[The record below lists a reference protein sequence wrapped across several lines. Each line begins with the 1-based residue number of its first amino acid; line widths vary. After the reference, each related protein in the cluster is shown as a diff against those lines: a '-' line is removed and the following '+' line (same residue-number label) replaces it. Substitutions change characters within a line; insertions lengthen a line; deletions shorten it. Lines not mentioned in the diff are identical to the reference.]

1 MTPAQIAFERSWP
14 GPHDERYFAGLA
26 ALALPDSPEYV
37 PYPGTVPAKP
47 TNGGT
52 PMPPAQ
58 EPTPRPI
65 PRNVATSTR
74 PADADD
80 WIVDGLLRPGAILVV
95 ASPEGL
101 GKSQV
106 RKELA
111 VRLTTC
117 GGSLFGHYPILRT
130 CTVLEVDEENGP
142 SEEWRREEQVLAAL
156 EVSRADAAGYWS
168 VSYAGLNLGNDESRQ
183 YLAEQVAATRPGV
196 LMLDTGTSM
205 VGEEWGAELKAA
217 IRFLRSLT
225 VEYGC
230 AIVVFVHFVKPPR
243 DNGRAGGR
251 LHGGAIT
258 DVMGQWTRQVD
269 AVGLMADLGEGRA
282 AWSTFKKV
290 PKSELTI
297 VRASGLWRV
306 VHVGADHKLSSDNR
320 VLRAIVAGG
329 GGPDEL
335 AQALGLSTRAVSGAV
350 ARLRKDGLLGPGF
363 PYAATPEGMEA
374 MQ

>member
-1 MTPAQIAFERSWP
+1 
-14 GPHDERYFAGLA
+14 
-26 ALALPDSPEYV
+26 
-37 PYPGTVPAKP
+37 
-47 TNGGT
+47 
-52 PMPPAQ
+52 
-58 EPTPRPI
+58 
-65 PRNVATSTR
+65 
-74 PADADD
+74 
-80 WIVDGLLRPGAILVV
+80 VDGLLRPGAILVV

-156 EVSRADAAGYWS
+156 EVSRADAVGYWS

-183 YLAEQVAATRPGV
+183 YLAEQVAAIRPGV

-243 DNGRAGGR
+243 DTGRAGGR
-251 LHGGAIT
+251 LHGGAIA

-269 AVGLMADLGEGRA
+269 AVGLMADLGDDRA

-297 VRASGLWRV
+297 VRADGLWRV
-306 VHVGADHKLSSDNR
+306 VHVGAERKLSTDDR
-320 VLRAIVAGG
+320 VLRAIIAGG
-329 GGPDEL
+329 GGPDDI
-335 AQALGLSTRAVSGAV
+335 AKGLGLAPRTVGDAVS
-350 ARLRKDGLLGPGF
+350 RLRKVGF
-363 PYAATPEGMEA
+363 LEGGYPYRATAEGEESVE
-374 MQ
+374 